1 MNKIRITTIVL
12 AALALVNYL
21 VGAIMGFALVRG
33 ENLKTFAF
41 VFGIMLLAGVVCLV
55 ADWMTLRQV
64 ESEMEYKVLKLR
76 KGRFVREPRKMQRDD
91 EGLQAL
97 QMGISGWSFSL
108 IVPLFAF
115 GLIWPDTF
123 WLLSFEVLSSL
134 AVGLPVLS
142 AFIIGIIR
150 ACRQHKKGE
159 TV

>member
-1 MNKIRITTIVL
+1 MNKIRIATIVL
-12 AALALVNYL
+12 AALALLNYL
-21 VGAIMGFALVRG
+21 VGAIMGFVLVRG
-33 ENLKTFAF
+33 ENVKVFAF
-41 VFGIMLLAGVVCLV
+41 VFGIMLLASVVCLV
-55 ADWMTLRQV
+55 ADWMTLRQA
-64 ESEMEYKVLKLR
+64 ERGMEYTVLKLR

-123 WLLSFEVLSSL
+123 WLLSASVLSSI

-142 AFIIGIIR
+142 GFIIGIIR
-150 ACRQHKKGE
+150 AHRQRKKGE
-159 TV
+159 TL

>member
-1 MNKIRITTIVL
+1 MNKIRNATIVL
-12 AALALVNYL
+12 AALALLNFL
-21 VGAIMGFALVRG
+21 VGAIMGFVLVRG
-33 ENLKTFAF
+33 ENVKVFAF
-41 VFGIMLLAGVVCLV
+41 VFGIMLLASVVCLV
-55 ADWMTLRQV
+55 ADWMTLRQA
-64 ESEMEYKVLKLR
+64 ERGMEYTVLKLR

-123 WLLSFEVLSSL
+123 WLLSFEVLSSI

-142 AFIIGIIR
+142 GFIIGIIR
-150 ACRQHKKGE
+150 AHRQRKKGE
-159 TV
+159 TL

>member
-1 MNKIRITTIVL
+1 MNKIRIATIVL
-12 AALALVNYL
+12 AVLALLNYL
-21 VGAIMGFALVRG
+21 VGAIMGFVLVRD
-33 ENLKTFAF
+33 ENVKVFAF

-55 ADWMTLRQV
+55 ADWMTLRQA
-64 ESEMEYKVLKLR
+64 ERGMEYTVLKLR

-91 EGLQAL
+91 DGLQAL

-123 WLLSFEVLSSL
+123 WLLSFEVLSGI

-142 AFIIGIIR
+142 AFIIGIVR
-150 ACRQHKKGE
+150 AHRQRKKGE
-159 TV
+159 AL

>member
-21 VGAIMGFALVRG
+21 VGAIMGFVLVKG
-33 ENLKTFAF
+33 ENVKVFAF
-41 VFGIMLLAGVVCLV
+41 VFGIMLLASVVCLV
-55 ADWMTLRQV
+55 GDWVTLRQA
-64 ESEMEYKVLKLR
+64 ERGMEYTVLKLR

-91 EGLQAL
+91 DGLQAL

-123 WLLSFEVLSSL
+123 WLLSASVLSSI

-142 AFIIGIIR
+142 GFIIGIIR
-150 ACRQHKKGE
+150 ARRQRKKGE
-159 TV
+159 TL

>member
-1 MNKIRITTIVL
+1 MNKIRIATIVL

-21 VGAIMGFALVRG
+21 VGAIMGFVLVRG
-33 ENLKTFAF
+33 ENVKVFAF
-41 VFGIMLLAGVVCLV
+41 VFGIMLLASVVCLV
-55 ADWMTLRQV
+55 ADWMTLRQA
-64 ESEMEYKVLKLR
+64 ERGMEYTVLKLR
-76 KGRFVREPRKMQRDD
+76 KGRFVRETRKMQRDD

-123 WLLSFEVLSSL
+123 WLLSASVLSSI

-142 AFIIGIIR
+142 GFIIGIIR
-150 ACRQHKKGE
+150 AHRQRKKGE
-159 TV
+159 TL

>member
-1 MNKIRITTIVL
+1 MNKIRIATIVL

-76 KGRFVREPRKMQRDD
+76 KGRFVREPRKMRRDD

-123 WLLSFEVLSSL
+123 WLLSFNVLSSL

-142 AFIIGIIR
+142 AFIIGIVSS
-150 ACRQHKKGE
+150 ARQRKKGE
-159 TV
+159 AL

>member
-1 MNKIRITTIVL
+1 MNKIRIATIVL
-12 AALALVNYL
+12 TALALVNYL
-21 VGAIMGFALVRG
+21 VGAIMGFVLVRG
-33 ENLKTFAF
+33 ENVKVFAF
-41 VFGIMLLAGVVCLV
+41 VFGIMLLASVVCLV
-55 ADWMTLRQV
+55 ADWMTLRQA
-64 ESEMEYKVLKLR
+64 ERGMEYTVLKLR

-123 WLLSFEVLSSL
+123 WLLSASVLSSI

-142 AFIIGIIR
+142 GFIIGIIR
-150 ACRQHKKGE
+150 ARRQRKKGE
-159 TV
+159 TL

>member
-1 MNKIRITTIVL
+1 MNKIRIATIVL
-12 AALALVNYL
+12 AVLALVNYL
-21 VGAIMGFALVRG
+21 VGAIMGFVFVRG
-33 ENLKTFAF
+33 ENVKVFAF
-41 VFGIMLLAGVVCLV
+41 VFGIMLLAGVVGLL

-76 KGRFVREPRKMQRDD
+76 KGRFVREPRKMRRDN

-123 WLLSFEVLSSL
+123 WLLSFNVLSSV
-134 AVGLPVLS
+134 AVGISVLS
-142 AFIIGIIR
+142 GFIIGIIR
-150 ACRQHKKGE
+150 AHRQRKKGE
-159 TV
+159 AL

>member
-1 MNKIRITTIVL
+1 MNKIRIATIVL
-12 AALALVNYL
+12 TALALVNYL
-21 VGAIMGFALVRG
+21 VGAIMGFVLVRG

-41 VFGIMLLAGVVCLV
+41 VFGIMLLAGIVCLL

-76 KGRFVREPRKMQRDD
+76 KGRFVREPRKMRRDD
-91 EGLQAL
+91 EGLEAL

-108 IVPLFAF
+108 MVPLFAF

-142 AFIIGIIR
+142 GFIIGIIR
-150 ACRQHKKGE
+150 SHRQRKKGE
-159 TV
+159 TL

>member
-1 MNKIRITTIVL
+1 MNKIRNATIVL
-12 AALALVNYL
+12 AALALLNYL
-21 VGAIMGFALVRG
+21 VGAIMGFVLVRG
-33 ENLKTFAF
+33 ENVKVFAF
-41 VFGIMLLAGVVCLV
+41 VFGIMLLASVVCLV
-55 ADWMTLRQV
+55 ADWMTLRQA
-64 ESEMEYKVLKLR
+64 ERGMEYTVLKLR

-123 WLLSFEVLSSL
+123 WLLSFEVLSSI

-142 AFIIGIIR
+142 GFIIGIIR
-150 ACRQHKKGE
+150 AHRQRKKGE
-159 TV
+159 TL

>member
-1 MNKIRITTIVL
+1 MNKIRIATIVL
-12 AALALVNYL
+12 AVLALVNYL
-21 VGAIMGFALVRG
+21 VGALLGFIGIRG
-33 ENLKTFAF
+33 ENVKLFAYVFCISLF
-41 VFGIMLLAGVVCLV
+41 VGVVCLV
-55 ADWMTLRQV
+55 ADWMTLRQA
-64 ESEMEYKVLKLR
+64 ERGMEYTVLKLR

-108 IVPLFAF
+108 IVPLFAL

-150 ACRQHKKGE
+150 AHRQHKKGE
-159 TV
+159 TL

>member
-1 MNKIRITTIVL
+1 MNKIRIATIVL

-21 VGAIMGFALVRG
+21 VGAIMGFFFVRG
-33 ENLKTFAF
+33 ENVKVFAF

-55 ADWMTLRQV
+55 ADWMTLRQA
-64 ESEMEYKVLKLR
+64 ERGMEYTVLKLR

-91 EGLQAL
+91 DGLQAL

-108 IVPLFAF
+108 MVPLFAF

-123 WLLSFEVLSSL
+123 WLLSASVLSSI

-142 AFIIGIIR
+142 GFIIGIIR
-150 ACRQHKKGE
+150 DHRQRKKGE
-159 TV
+159 TL

>member
-1 MNKIRITTIVL
+1 MNKIRIAAIVL

-21 VGAIMGFALVRG
+21 VGAIMGFVLVRG
-33 ENLKTFAF
+33 ENVKVFAF

-55 ADWMTLRQV
+55 ADWMTLRQA
-64 ESEMEYKVLKLR
+64 ERGMEYTVLKLR

-91 EGLQAL
+91 DGLQAL

-108 IVPLFAF
+108 MVPLFAF

-123 WLLSFEVLSSL
+123 WLLSFEVLSSI

-142 AFIIGIIR
+142 AFIIGIVR
-150 ACRQHKKGE
+150 ARRQRKKGE
-159 TV
+159 TL

>member
-1 MNKIRITTIVL
+1 MNKIRIATIVL
-12 AALALVNYL
+12 AVLALVNYL
-21 VGAIMGFALVRG
+21 VGALLGFIGLRG
-33 ENLKTFAF
+33 ENVKLFAYVFCISLF
-41 VFGIMLLAGVVCLV
+41 VGVVCLL
-55 ADWMTLRQV
+55 ADWMTLRSA
-64 ESEMEYKVLKLR
+64 ESGEEYKVLKLR

-108 IVPLFAF
+108 IVPLFAL

-150 ACRQHKKGE
+150 AHRQHKKGE
-159 TV
+159 TL

>member
-12 AALALVNYL
+12 AALALLNYL
-21 VGAIMGFALVRG
+21 VGAIMGFVLVRG

-41 VFGIMLLAGVVCLV
+41 VFGIMLLVGVVCLV
-55 ADWMTLRQV
+55 ADWMTLRQA

-76 KGRFVREPRKMQRDD
+76 KGRFVREPRKMRRDD
-91 EGLQAL
+91 EGFQAL

-134 AVGLPVLS
+134 AVGLPALS

-150 ACRQHKKGE
+150 AHRQRKKGE
-159 TV
+159 SL

>member
-1 MNKIRITTIVL
+1 MNKIRIATIVL
-12 AALALVNYL
+12 AALALVNHL
-21 VGAIMGFALVRG
+21 VGAIMGFVLVSG
-33 ENLKTFAF
+33 ENVKVFAF

-55 ADWMTLRQV
+55 ADWMTLRQA
-64 ESEMEYKVLKLR
+64 ERGMEYTVLKLR

-108 IVPLFAF
+108 MVPLFAF

-123 WLLSFEVLSSL
+123 WLLSASVLSSI

-142 AFIIGIIR
+142 GFIIGIIR
-150 ACRQHKKGE
+150 AHRQRKKGE
-159 TV
+159 TL

>member
-1 MNKIRITTIVL
+1 MNKIRIATIVL

-21 VGAIMGFALVRG
+21 VGAIMGFVLVRG
-33 ENLKTFAF
+33 ENVKVFAF
-41 VFGIMLLAGVVCLV
+41 VFGILLLASVVCLV
-55 ADWMTLRQV
+55 ADWMTLRQA
-64 ESEMEYKVLKLR
+64 ERGMEYTVLKLR

-91 EGLQAL
+91 DGLQAL

-123 WLLSFEVLSSL
+123 WLLSASVLSSI

-142 AFIIGIIR
+142 GFIIGIIR
-150 ACRQHKKGE
+150 AHRQRKKGE
-159 TV
+159 TL